1 MNTINFEHLKETAR
15 RAFYWTSFSPDKRGD
30 TARVEF
36 YNIMLQDVQEIE
48 ISADAQTIEAYK
60 KRFEQFFVSWLNA
73 NSKCASS
80 MITGPANF
88 NVRKHE
94 KANNSERNHYNA
106 FMLWR
111 EKAKKAIN
119 RQAKPVKTF
128 SSELERYKAELEGMK
143 KNHELMKE
151 GNKRIKQALKDK
163 INIDAYLIETFNIP
177 NHMLDWTYKF
187 GFGLTNN
194 NANMKRVEER
204 IKLMERKEQNAANV
218 GSQETRYNGF
228 DLIMNHEADRIQIKH
243 DSRPSAEVITKL
255 KKNGFKWSPSQGV
268 WQRQITQNAIWT
280 TNHLIKELQ
289 AA

>member
-1 MNTINFEHLKETAR
+1 MNTNFEHLKETAR

-36 YNIMLQDVQEIE
+36 YNLMMQDIEE
-48 ISADAQTIEAYK
+48 ISEADEETKEAYK

-73 NSKCASS
+73 NSRCASS

-111 EKAKKAIN
+111 EKAKKAICK
-119 RQAKPVKTF
+119 RSQPVKTF
-128 SSELERYKAELEGMK
+128 SSELVRYKEELAAMQ

-151 GNKRIKQALKDK
+151 SNKMIAKAKKEGKDISNELMTFVGISK
-163 INIDAYLIETFNIP
+163 FDAEWA
-177 NHMLDWTYKF
+177 MKW
-187 GFGLTNN
+187 GFGLQNN
-194 NANMKRVEER
+194 NANMKRVEQR
-204 IKLMERKEQNAANV
+204 IKELEQKEQNATNV

>member
-1 MNTINFEHLKETAR
+1 MNTNFEHLKETAR

-36 YNIMLQDVQEIE
+36 YNLMMQDIEE
-48 ISADAQTIEAYK
+48 ISEADEETKEAYK

-111 EKAKKAIN
+111 EKAKKAICK
-119 RQAKPVKTF
+119 RSQPIKTF
-128 SSELERYKAELEGMK
+128 SSELVRYKEELAAMQ

-151 GNKRIKQALKDK
+151 SNKMIAKAKKEGKDISNELMTFVGISK
-163 INIDAYLIETFNIP
+163 FDA
-177 NHMLDWTYKF
+177 DWAMKW
-187 GFGLTNN
+187 GFGLQNN
-194 NANMKRVEER
+194 NANMKRVEQR
-204 IKLMERKEQNAANV
+204 IKELEQKEQNATNV